1 MFKEGTKI
9 LAGSVNG
16 IVVFDSIANFSNT
29 ISLKNNTNTIIITL
43 ALILLSISLLIM
55 LKKVKKKKN
64 QPIGTTKATKNDI
77 ENFIENNLKDVSLSL
92 ICEHFNIS
100 IRNVYL
106 LLKPNKPGDLI
117 KYRREQKVKKLIK
130 ENKYTLSEIAIETGY
145 SLVYLRNNRK
155 KFLGSVASAK
165 IKHQVLN

>member
-1 MFKEGTKI
+1 
-9 LAGSVNG
+9 
-16 IVVFDSIANFSNT
+16 
-29 ISLKNNTNTIIITL
+29 
-43 ALILLSISLLIM
+43 M

-64 QPIGTTKATKNDI
+64 QPIETTKATKNDI

-117 KYRREQKVKKLIK
+117 KYRREQKVKKLIE
-130 ENKYTLSEIAIETGY
+130 ENKYTLSEIAIKTGY

-155 KFLGSVASAK
+155 KFLGK
-165 IKHQVLN
+165 INKNKKL